1 MPKDLSAKYYQD
13 NKERLQKKQKKLMK
27 EIKVFVKKEN
37 MVVSDTKIYQKKKN
51 FLNIGNN
58 IT

>member
-1 MPKDLSAKYYQD
+1 MKD
-13 NKERLQKKQKKLMK
+13 
-27 EIKVFVKKEN
+27 IKVFVKKEN

-51 FLNIGNN
+51 CLNMGNN